1 MSIRKKIIISNL
13 LMILVPLILM
23 VSMGILWLQT
33 AGQKYWQPIE
43 EMYEDKNGVISA
55 QNLIYAY
62 QEELWDTNWRE
73 LESLDDEIADTG
85 ELTQTPEMVRLRKD
99 LTDLGFHFTVL
110 LNDEKLYSNTSEAE
124 WMQVEKLIGPIP
136 EQAKSVTVGNED
148 VSVIKCSFYENG
160 EECSII
166 AVSNGTG
173 NVLGSKSYLQKYVI
187 PYVWI
192 LGACA
197 VLIVVL
203 VNVCCSRWI
212 NSLIIPPMKEIRQGM
227 KKVKSGVLDG
237 EIPVL
242 RQDELGEMC
251 EEFNEMQ
258 RQLKRSKEEQMKYEA
273 YRKGLI
279 SSISHDLRTPLT
291 TIKGYVGG
299 ILDGIADTEEK
310 KKKYLLAVQT
320 RTKDL
325 ENLVNQLSSYNKME
339 NHTFNYQKEQT
350 DLKEFVR
357 GYLEE
362 NEAFISEHRLDIL
375 LSAED
380 NINLVMDRGA
390 FKRILDNLLTNSIR
404 YREKE
409 QSRIEINIQKK
420 DGRILWSVAD
430 DYVVKPFS
438 PVELTAR
445 VKAHMQIHKTLKE
458 GNREDVI
465 SAGPLR
471 IYPGSYRA
479 YKGEQALELTSR
491 EFQLL
496 MFLAQNPNIV
506 FTRERI
512 FDSVWGMEA
521 VGDMS
526 TVTVHVN
533 KLRDKIEDDPSE
545 PQIIQTV
552 WGVGYRFKL

>member
-13 LMILVPLILM
+13 LMMLVPLILLL
-23 VSMGILWLQT
+23 SMGMLWLQT
-33 AGQKYWQPIE
+33 AGQKYWKPIE

-62 QEELWDTNWRE
+62 QEELWDTNWSE
-73 LESLDDEIADTG
+73 LESLDDEAADTG

-99 LTDLGFHFTVL
+99 LTDLGYHFTVL
-110 LNDEKLYSNTSEAE
+110 LNDETLYSNASESE

-136 EQAKSVTVGNED
+136 EQAKSVTVGNKD
-148 VSVIKCSFYENG
+148 VSVIKCSFYEDG

-166 AVSNGTG
+166 AVSNETR
-173 NVLGSKSYLQKYVI
+173 NVLGSQSYLQKYVV

-192 LGACA
+192 FGVCA

-203 VNVCCSRWI
+203 V
-212 NSLIIPPMKEIRQGM
+212 
-227 KKVKSGVLDG
+227 
-237 EIPVL
+237 
-242 RQDELGEMC
+242 
-251 EEFNEMQ
+251 NEMQ

-299 ILDGIADTEEK
+299 ILDGIADADEK

-357 GYLEE
+357 EYLED
-362 NEAFISEHRLDIL
+362 NEAFISEHGLDIL

-380 NINLVMDRGA
+380 DIKLVMDRGA

-409 QSRIEINIQKK
+409 RSRIEIRIQKK
-420 DGRILWSVAD
+420 EGRIIWSVAD
-430 DYVVKPFS
+430 DGPGVEENCLEKIFESFCRLDAARSHCSEGSGLGLAIVKWI
-438 PVELTAR
+438 VIDHQGMIYAR
-445 VKAHMQIHKTLKE
+445 D
-458 GNREDVI
+458 N
-465 SAGPLR
+465 AG
-471 IYPGSYRA
+471 
-479 YKGEQALELTSR
+479 LEICM
-491 EFQLL
+491 EF
-496 MFLAQNPNIV
+496 P
-506 FTRERI
+506 E
-512 FDSVWGMEA
+512 S
-521 VGDMS
+521 
-526 TVTVHVN
+526 
-533 KLRDKIEDDPSE
+533 
-545 PQIIQTV
+545 
-552 WGVGYRFKL
+552 

>member
-1 MSIRKKIIISNL
+1 
-13 LMILVPLILM
+13 MILVPLILM

-404 YREKE
+404 YSGKE

-458 GNREDVI
+458 GNKEDVI

-479 YKGEQALELTSR
+479 YKGEQALELTSL